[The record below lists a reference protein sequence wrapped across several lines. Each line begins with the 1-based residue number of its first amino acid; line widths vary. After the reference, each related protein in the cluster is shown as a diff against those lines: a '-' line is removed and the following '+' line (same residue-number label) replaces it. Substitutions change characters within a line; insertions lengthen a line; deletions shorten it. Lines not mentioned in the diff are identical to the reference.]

1 MAVPS
6 LNSHPVMKIHQCPET
21 SMVTESFHAIGTS
34 LACPLLQSFENRTRD
49 PPVFSRRAHLGDGYL
64 NAG

>member
-1 MAVPS
+1 
-6 LNSHPVMKIHQCPET
+6 MKIHQCPET

-34 LACPLLQSFENRTRD
+34 LACPLLQSFENRTPD